1 MQNISRSKSFGKF
14 VLIVNFN
21 NIHISS
27 ILFYKL
33 SRIHY
38 PWFRRWVFL
47 EALSI
52 QSQSH
57 KIARNWHLWKKW
69 NCLQSAHLSWICGFK
84 IWITFV
90 IVINQSTKLGFFF
103 FEICSLGIVA
113 FFLIIWFISKNKK
126 MQTRKNPILFI
137 FMKCREIMVVQ
148 KKLEISC
155 LRLN

>member
-103 FEICSLGIVA
+103 FFFWNLFSWHSGIFSHYLVH
-113 FFLIIWFISKNKK
+113 IKK
-126 MQTRKNPILFI
+126 
-137 FMKCREIMVVQ
+137 Q
-148 KKLEISC
+148 KDADT
-155 LRLN
+155 